1 MTRSAAVEAIILAV
15 NVGGVREVESRD
27 RVVRT
32 GIWKKPVD
40 GPVLVRGVNL
50 AGDDQADR
58 SVHGGPD
65 QAVYAYA
72 VEDYAYWGER
82 EAFPVHAAVFGENL
96 TVQGL
101 DLGRAVIGER
111 WQVGTVVL
119 EVAQPRLPC
128 FKLGIRVGD
137 ATFLRRFQAAIRPGA
152 YLRIIQEGTIA
163 AGDSVRVLARPRHGV
178 TIALMA
184 ESVTDP
190 IKARAV
196 QAAPQLPAGWRD
208 AL

>member
-1 MTRSAAVEAIILAV
+1 MTRSPVAASVVLSV
-15 NVGGVREVESRD
+15 NVGAVREVESRG

-32 GIWKKPVD
+32 GIWKTPVD

-65 QAVYAYA
+65 KAVYAYA

-82 EAFPVHAAVFGENL
+82 EVFPVHAGVFGENL

-101 DLGRAVIGER
+101 DLGRCVIGER

-137 ATFLRRFQAAIRPGA
+137 TTFLKRFQAAIRPGA
-152 YLRIIQEGTIA
+152 YLRIIEEGVLT
-163 AGDSVRVLARPRHGV
+163 AGDGVRVLTRPDHGV

-190 IKARAV
+190 VKARAI

-208 AL
+208 GV

>member
-1 MTRSAAVEAIILAV
+1 MTRTLVPEAVILSV
-15 NVGGVREVESRD
+15 NVGGIREVESRG
-27 RVVRT
+27 RMVRT

-65 QAVYAYA
+65 KAVYAYA

-82 EAFPVHAAVFGENL
+82 EVFPVHAGVFGDNL

-111 WQVGTVVL
+111 WQVGSTLL

-137 ATFLRRFQAAIRPGA
+137 ATFLRRFQAATRPGA
-152 YLRIIQEGTIA
+152 YLRIITEGTVT
-163 AGDSVRVLARPRHGV
+163 AGDPVRVVTRPDHGV

-190 IKARAV
+190 DKARAI

-208 AL
+208 R

>member
-1 MTRSAAVEAIILAV
+1 MTRSPVAASVVLSV
-15 NVGGVREVESRD
+15 NVGAVREVESRG

-32 GIWKKPVD
+32 GIWKKPID

-65 QAVYAYA
+65 KAVYAYA

-82 EAFPVHAAVFGENL
+82 EVFPVHAGVFGENL

-101 DLGRAVIGER
+101 DLGRAAIGER
-111 WQVGTVVL
+111 WQVGTTVL

-137 ATFLRRFQAAIRPGA
+137 ATFLKRFQAAIRPGA
-152 YLRIIQEGTIA
+152 YLRIIQEGTLA
-163 AGDSVRVLARPRHGV
+163 AGDSVRVLTRPDHGV

-184 ESVTDP
+184 ESVTDAV
-190 IKARAV
+190 KARAI

-208 AL
+208 A

>member
-1 MTRSAAVEAIILAV
+1 MTRSPVAASVVLSV
-15 NVGGVREVESRD
+15 NVGAVREVESRG

-32 GIWKKPVD
+32 GIWKTPVD
-40 GPVLVRGVNL
+40 GPVLVRGVTL

-65 QAVYAYA
+65 KAVYAYA

-82 EAFPVHAAVFGENL
+82 EVFPVHAGVFGENL

-101 DLGRAVIGER
+101 DLGRCVIGER

-137 ATFLRRFQAAIRPGA
+137 ATFLKRFQAAIRPGA
-152 YLRIIQEGTIA
+152 YLRIIEEGVLT
-163 AGDSVRVLARPRHGV
+163 AGDGVRVLTRPDHGV

-190 IKARAV
+190 VKARAI
-196 QAAPQLPAGWRD
+196 QAAPKLPAGWRD
-208 AL
+208 GA

>member
-1 MTRSAAVEAIILAV
+1 MSRRAAPDGIILTV
-15 NVGGVREVESRD
+15 NVGGIREVESRG
-27 RVVRT
+27 RVVHT

-58 SVHGGPD
+58 TVHGGPD
-65 QAVYAYA
+65 KAVYAYA

-82 EAFPVHAAVFGENL
+82 EVFPVHAGVFGENL

-101 DLGRAVIGER
+101 DLGRAVVGER
-111 WQVGTVVL
+111 WQIGTALL

-128 FKLGIRVGD
+128 YELGIRVGD
-137 ATFLRRFQAAIRPGA
+137 ASFLRRFQAAIRPGA
-152 YLRIIQEGTIA
+152 YLRIIEEGAVT
-163 AGDSVRVLARPRHGV
+163 AGDEVRVVSRPDHGV

-190 IKARAV
+190 VKAQAI

-208 AL
+208 AR